1 MKTLCQDFRNIAFI
15 LRNTHGSAAIDS
27 IIVQK
32 LEGAAWA
39 DLIWDIIP
47 PLLMLSCLGRCVNAV
62 HAYYN
67 YCPSYTSRITSWDLL
82 PQMTGRLAAREELA
96 SRVVPPLQQL
106 ARVWKCLQQL
116 LFFHVDVA
124 KMGTFSLSAGLEYL
138 PSGIPPSASAAPT
151 APTTRH
157 IGPSLC
163 H

>member
-1 MKTLCQDFRNIAFI
+1 MDGR
-15 LRNTHGSAAIDS
+15 S
-27 IIVQK
+27 
-32 LEGAAWA
+32 
-39 DLIWDIIP
+39 
-47 PLLMLSCLGRCVNAV
+47 PLVHNSPLSMLSCLGRCLNAV

-96 SRVVPPLQQL
+96 GRVVPALTQ
-106 ARVWKCLQQL
+106 KCLQQL
-116 LFFHVDVA
+116 FFHADFA
-124 KMGTFSLSAGLEYL
+124 RMGNFRFPAGLEYL
-138 PSGIPPSASAAPT
+138 PSGIPLSASAAPT